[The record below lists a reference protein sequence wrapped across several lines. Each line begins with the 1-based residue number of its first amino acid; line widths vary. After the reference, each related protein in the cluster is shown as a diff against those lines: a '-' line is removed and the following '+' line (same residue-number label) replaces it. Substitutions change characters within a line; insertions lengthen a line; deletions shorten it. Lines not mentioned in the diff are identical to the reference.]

1 MTIDKDSPPGAWAE
15 EMARMPW
22 RYSQQVKVDEAL
34 AAMRRAG
41 LQLEAQVLAQ
51 ELNVLRAELAHLRG
65 LSERG

>member
-34 AAMRRAG
+34 TAMRRAG
-41 LQLEAQVLAQ
+41 LQLEANVLAQ

>member
-34 AAMRRAG
+34 AAMRRVG
-41 LQLEAQVLAQ
+41 LQLEANVLAQ

>member
-1 MTIDKDSPPGAWAE
+1 MTIDNDSPPGAWRD

-34 AAMRRAG
+34 AAVRQAG

-51 ELNVLRAELAHLRG
+51 ELSVLRAELVRLRG
-65 LSERG
+65 AG

>member
-1 MTIDKDSPPGAWAE
+1 MVIDKDSPPGAWAE

-41 LQLEAQVLAQ
+41 LQLEANVLAQ

>member
-1 MTIDKDSPPGAWAE
+1 MTIDNDSPPGAWRD

-34 AAMRRAG
+34 AAVRRAG

-51 ELNVLRAELAHLRG
+51 ELSVLRAELVWLRG
-65 LSERG
+65 EK

>member
-1 MTIDKDSPPGAWAE
+1 MSIDNQSPPGAWAE

-22 RYSQQVKVDEAL
+22 RYSQQVRVDEAL

-51 ELNVLRAELAHLRG
+51 ELNVLRSELAHLRG
-65 LSERG
+65 EK

>member
-1 MTIDKDSPPGAWAE
+1 MVIDKDSPPGAWAE

>member
-41 LQLEAQVLAQ
+41 LQLEANVLAQ

>member
-41 LQLEAQVLAQ
+41 LQLEANVLAQ

-65 LSERG
+65 LSKRG